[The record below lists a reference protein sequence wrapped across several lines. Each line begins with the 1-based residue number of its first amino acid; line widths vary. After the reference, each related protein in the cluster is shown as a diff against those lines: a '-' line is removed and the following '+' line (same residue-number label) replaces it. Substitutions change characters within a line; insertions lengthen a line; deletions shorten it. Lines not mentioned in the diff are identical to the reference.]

1 MIWTHLFCSDSNKTN
16 KNRNAG
22 QIYELST
29 IYKVSYPPFLY
40 FCTFNLYVKVMKNS
54 IAYLP
59 KDKQADL
66 NFLTKEV
73 LKRLPQTEF
82 IILYGSYARDNYVR
96 RGIRVEH
103 GIVTIKISDY
113 DILVI
118 TSGINNGKAETVLDN
133 VEDVFFTGKDFEHDT
148 PVQFINDDIKTFN
161 KFIEEGRYFYT
172 QIKEEGIILYN
183 SGKYK
188 LARRRKLNFDEIRE
202 QAQEYF
208 VEKYHRAQ
216 LFLDQARFMYDRKEF
231 VMSSFNLHQA
241 CENYYYAIRLSFT
254 LRNSKQHNLSKLSSS
269 VKKYSQDLKTV
280 FPQDT
285 PEEKRLFTLLKA
297 AYVDARYNPHFVV
310 TKEDID
316 ALIPKV
322 ELLRDIAKR
331 ICEERIK
338 GYGGN

>member
-1 MIWTHLFCSDSNKTN
+1 
-16 KNRNAG
+16 
-22 QIYELST
+22 
-29 IYKVSYPPFLY
+29 
-40 FCTFNLYVKVMKNS
+40 MKNS

-59 KDKQADL
+59 KDKQQEL
-66 NFLTKEV
+66 NFLVNEV
-73 LKRLPQTEF
+73 LKRLPQTEY

-96 RGIRVEH
+96 RGIRVEPD
-103 GIVTIKISDY
+103 GIPTVKISDY
-113 DILVI
+113 DILVL
-118 TSGINNGKAETVLDN
+118 TSGINSKKAENILDN
-133 VEDVFFTGKDFEHDT
+133 VEDVFFAGKDFDRDT
-148 PVQFINDDIKTFN
+148 PASFINDDIKTFN
-161 KFIEEGRYFYT
+161 KYIEEGRYFYT

-188 LARRRKLNFDEIRE
+188 LARRRKLNFDQIKE

-208 VEKYHRAQ
+208 DEKIEKGNF
-216 LFLDQARFMYDRKEF
+216 FLDDALTNKDRGRYQ
-231 VMSSFNLHQA
+231 MSSFYLHQA

-254 LRNSKQHNLSKLSSS
+254 LRNNKQHNLSKLSAS
-269 VKKYSQDLKTV
+269 VKKYSDDLKMV

-322 ELLRDIAKR
+322 ELLREITER
-331 ICEERIK
+331 ICTERIK
-338 GYGGN
+338 RYGAE

>member
-1 MIWTHLFCSDSNKTN
+1 
-16 KNRNAG
+16 
-22 QIYELST
+22 
-29 IYKVSYPPFLY
+29 
-40 FCTFNLYVKVMKNS
+40 MKNS

-59 KDKQADL
+59 KNKQEEL
-66 NFLTKEV
+66 IFLVNEV
-73 LKRLPQTEF
+73 LKRLPQTEY
-82 IILYGSYARDNYVR
+82 IILYGSYARDNYVD
-96 RGIRVEH
+96 RGIRVEPD
-103 GIVTIKISDY
+103 GMPTVKISDY
-113 DILVI
+113 DVLVI
-118 TSGINNGKAETVLDN
+118 TSGINGKKAETVLDN
-133 VEDVFFTGKDFEHDT
+133 VEDIFFTGKDFDRDT
-148 PVQFINDDIKTFN
+148 PVQFINDDIRNFN

-188 LARRRKLNFDEIRE
+188 LARKRKLNFDEIRE

-208 VEKYHRAQ
+208 DEKFKKANE
-216 LFLDQARFMYDRKEF
+216 FLIDAKNAYDRE
-231 VMSSFNLHQA
+231 SYTQASFYLHQS

-254 LRNSKQHNLSKLSSS
+254 LRNNKQHNLSKLSGS
-269 VKKYSQDLKTV
+269 VKKYSDDLKTV

-322 ELLRDIAKR
+322 ELLRDITER
-331 ICEERIK
+331 ICGERIE
-338 GYGGN
+338 GYGEK